1 MSIANILS
9 MAGGLGLFLFGIRT
23 MGDGLENAAGAKLK
37 RMLEVLTGN
46 RFLAVLVG
54 FVVTAII
61 QSSTATTV
69 MVVGFVNAGMMT
81 LAQAVGVIMGANIG
95 TTVTSLLIALNF
107 SSVAAASVLVG
118 VILMLAS
125 KKTLVKNLGS
135 IFTGFGLL
143 FLGIDLMSDSMAPL
157 RESAGFMNFI
167 VAVSDSPL
175 RPLFGIL
182 LGIVMTAVLQS
193 SSASVGVLQT
203 LAMQGLVPL
212 KFSVFVLFGQ
222 NIGTCL
228 TALFS
233 TVGAKKNSKRAAV
246 IHLLFNLLGTGM
258 FILIA
263 LLTPYIEWI
272 EKISSDPM
280 AQIAISHIVFNVVS
294 TIVLFPFAKLL
305 VKLSCLIV
313 PGKDDS
319 ESEMHCRFID
329 DRLLNTPP
337 FAVMQVG
344 KEVARMAKLAR
355 DNFETSAYA
364 LINRSDKDL
373 DKVMEKEEVIN
384 YLNHHI
390 TSYLVKLNA
399 LDITDSDSDYIA
411 RVFHAINDIERVGD
425 HATNLAEAAERN
437 IGDGLT
443 FSDAARD
450 ELNQLC
456 GSVITLLDR
465 SIEAFDRQSLG
476 DGEAKELSDLEE
488 HIDDLTL
495 TCQDAHIFRL
505 NRNECNTEAGMLYL
519 NTITDFE
526 RVGDHAINIA
536 FLARSN
542 NFKNT
547 LAFCRGMMYNIN
559 RTFVRTKIQHSERTE
574 QYGRQTESA

>member
-1 MSIANILS
+1 MSVANILS

-69 MVVGFVNAGMMT
+69 MVVGFVNAGMMS

-125 KKTLVKNLGS
+125 KKTVVKNLGA

-143 FLGIDLMSDSMAPL
+143 FLGIDMMSDSMAPL

-167 VAVSDSPL
+167 VTVSESPL
-175 RPLFGIL
+175 RPLFGII

-246 IHLLFNLLGTGM
+246 IHLLFNLIGTGI

-263 LLTPYIEWI
+263 LLTPYVEWI
-272 EKISSDPM
+272 EKLSPDPM
-280 AQIAISHIVFNVVS
+280 AQIAISHIVFNIVS
-294 TIVLFPFAKLL
+294 TVVMFPFAKVL
-305 VKLSCLIV
+305 VKLSCLLV

-319 ESEMHCRFID
+319 ESESEMHCKFID

-337 FAVMQVG
+337 FAVMQVS

-355 DNFETSAYA
+355 DNFETSAHA

-373 DKVMEKEEVIN
+373 DKVMENEEIIN

-425 HATNLAEAAERN
+425 HAINLAEAAQHN
-437 IGDGLT
+437 IGEGLK
-443 FSDAARD
+443 FSNPARE

-456 GSVITLLDR
+456 GSVVTLLER
-465 SIEAFDRQSLG
+465 SMAAFDNQSLS
-476 DGEAKELSDLEE
+476 DNEAKELSDLEE

-495 TCQDAHIFRL
+495 ECQDSHIFRL
-505 NRNECNTEAGMLYL
+505 NRKECNTEAGMLYL

-536 FLARSN
+536 FLARS
-542 NFKNT
+542 K
-547 LAFCRGMMYNIN
+547 
-559 RTFVRTKIQHSERTE
+559 
-574 QYGRQTESA
+574 

>member
-294 TIVLFPFAKLL
+294 TVVLFPFAKLL

-373 DKVMEKEEVIN
+373 NKVMENEEVIN

-456 GSVITLLDR
+456 GSVINLLDR
-465 SIEAFDRQSLG
+465 SIEAFNNQSLG

-536 FLARSN
+536 FLARS
-542 NFKNT
+542 K
-547 LAFCRGMMYNIN
+547 
-559 RTFVRTKIQHSERTE
+559 
-574 QYGRQTESA
+574 

>member
-1 MSIANILS
+1 MSVANILS

-69 MVVGFVNAGMMT
+69 MVVGFVNAGMMS

-125 KKTLVKNLGS
+125 KKTVVKNLGA

-143 FLGIDLMSDSMAPL
+143 FLGIDMMSDSMAPL

-167 VAVSDSPL
+167 VTVSESPL
-175 RPLFGIL
+175 RPLFGII

-246 IHLLFNLLGTGM
+246 IHLLFNLIGTGI

-263 LLTPYIEWI
+263 LLTPYVEWI
-272 EKISSDPM
+272 EKLSPDPM
-280 AQIAISHIVFNVVS
+280 AQIAISHIVFNIVS
-294 TIVLFPFAKLL
+294 TVVMFPFAKAL
-305 VKLSCLIV
+305 VKLSCLLV

-319 ESEMHCRFID
+319 ESEMHCKFID

-337 FAVMQVG
+337 FAVMQVS

-355 DNFETSAYA
+355 DNFETSAHA

-373 DKVMEKEEVIN
+373 DKVMENEEIIN

-399 LDITDSDSDYIA
+399 LDITDSDSGYIA

-425 HATNLAEAAERN
+425 HAINLAEAAQHN
-437 IGDGLT
+437 IGEGLK
-443 FSDAARD
+443 FSDPARE

-456 GSVITLLDR
+456 GSVVTLLER
-465 SIEAFDRQSLG
+465 SMAAFDNQSLS
-476 DGEAKELSDLEE
+476 DNEAKELSDLEE

-495 TCQDAHIFRL
+495 ECQDSHIFRL
-505 NRNECNTEAGMLYL
+505 NRKECNTEAGMLYL

-536 FLARSN
+536 FLARS
-542 NFKNT
+542 K
-547 LAFCRGMMYNIN
+547 
-559 RTFVRTKIQHSERTE
+559 
-574 QYGRQTESA
+574 

>member
-1 MSIANILS
+1 MSVANILS

-69 MVVGFVNAGMMT
+69 MVVGFVNAGMMS

-107 SSVAAASVLVG
+107 SSVAAAAVLVG

-125 KKTLVKNLGS
+125 KKTVVKNLGA

-143 FLGIDLMSDSMAPL
+143 FLGIDMMSDSMAPL

-167 VAVSDSPL
+167 VTVSESPL
-175 RPLFGIL
+175 RPLFGII

-246 IHLLFNLLGTGM
+246 IHLLFNLIGTGI

-263 LLTPYIEWI
+263 LLAPYVEWI
-272 EKISSDPM
+272 EKLSPDPM
-280 AQIAISHIVFNVVS
+280 AQIAISHIVFNIVS
-294 TIVLFPFAKLL
+294 TVIMFPFAKVL
-305 VKLSCLIV
+305 VKLSCLLV

-319 ESEMHCRFID
+319 ESEMHCKFID

-337 FAVMQVG
+337 FAVMQVS

-355 DNFETSAYA
+355 DNFETSAHA

-373 DKVMEKEEVIN
+373 DKVMENEEIIN

-425 HATNLAEAAERN
+425 HAINLAEAAQHN
-437 IGDGLT
+437 IGEGLK
-443 FSDAARD
+443 FSDPARE
-450 ELNQLC
+450 ELNRLC
-456 GSVITLLDR
+456 GSVVTLLER
-465 SIEAFDRQSLG
+465 SMAAFDNQSLS
-476 DGEAKELSDLEE
+476 DNEAKELSDLEE

-495 TCQDAHIFRL
+495 ECQDSHIFRL
-505 NRNECNTEAGMLYL
+505 NRKECNTEAGMLYL

-536 FLARSN
+536 FLARS
-542 NFKNT
+542 K
-547 LAFCRGMMYNIN
+547 
-559 RTFVRTKIQHSERTE
+559 
-574 QYGRQTESA
+574 

>member
-1 MSIANILS
+1 MSVANILS

-69 MVVGFVNAGMMT
+69 MVVGFVNAGMMS

-107 SSVAAASVLVG
+107 SSVAAAAVLVG

-125 KKTLVKNLGS
+125 KKTVVKNLGA

-143 FLGIDLMSDSMAPL
+143 FLGIDMMSDSMAPL

-167 VAVSDSPL
+167 VTVSESPL
-175 RPLFGIL
+175 RPLFGII

-246 IHLLFNLLGTGM
+246 IHLLFNLIGTGI

-263 LLTPYIEWI
+263 LLTPYVEWI
-272 EKISSDPM
+272 EKLSPDPM
-280 AQIAISHIVFNVVS
+280 AQIAISHIVFNIVS
-294 TIVLFPFAKLL
+294 TVVMFPFAKAL
-305 VKLSCLIV
+305 VKLSCLLV

-319 ESEMHCRFID
+319 ESEMHCKFID

-337 FAVMQVG
+337 FAVMQVS

-355 DNFETSAYA
+355 DNFETSAHA

-373 DKVMEKEEVIN
+373 DKVMENEEIIN

-425 HATNLAEAAERN
+425 HAINLAEAAQHN
-437 IGDGLT
+437 IGEGLK
-443 FSDAARD
+443 FSDPARE

-456 GSVITLLDR
+456 GSVVTLIER
-465 SIEAFDRQSLG
+465 SMAAFDNQSLS
-476 DGEAKELSDLEE
+476 DNEAKELSDLEE

-495 TCQDAHIFRL
+495 ECQDSHIFRL
-505 NRNECNTEAGMLYL
+505 NRKECNTEAGMLYL

-536 FLARSN
+536 FLARS
-542 NFKNT
+542 K
-547 LAFCRGMMYNIN
+547 
-559 RTFVRTKIQHSERTE
+559 
-574 QYGRQTESA
+574 

>member
-1 MSIANILS
+1 MSVANILS

-69 MVVGFVNAGMMT
+69 MVVGFVNAGMMS

-107 SSVAAASVLVG
+107 SSVAAAAVLVG

-125 KKTLVKNLGS
+125 KKTVVKNLGA

-143 FLGIDLMSDSMAPL
+143 FLGIDMMSDSMAPL

-167 VAVSDSPL
+167 VTVSESPL
-175 RPLFGIL
+175 RPLFGII

-246 IHLLFNLLGTGM
+246 IHLLFNLIGTGI

-263 LLTPYIEWI
+263 LLAPYVEWI
-272 EKISSDPM
+272 EKLSPDPM
-280 AQIAISHIVFNVVS
+280 AQIAISHIVFNIVS
-294 TIVLFPFAKLL
+294 TVVMFPFANIL
-305 VKLSCLIV
+305 VKLSCLLV

-319 ESEMHCRFID
+319 ESEMHCKFID

-337 FAVMQVG
+337 FAVMQVS

-355 DNFETSAYA
+355 DNFETSAHA

-373 DKVMEKEEVIN
+373 DKVMENEEIIN

-425 HATNLAEAAERN
+425 HAINLAEAAQHN
-437 IGDGLT
+437 IGEGLK
-443 FSDAARD
+443 FSDPARE

-456 GSVITLLDR
+456 GSVVTLLER
-465 SIEAFDRQSLG
+465 SMAAFDNQSLS
-476 DGEAKELSDLEE
+476 DNEAKELSDLEE

-495 TCQDAHIFRL
+495 ECQDSHIFRL
-505 NRNECNTEAGMLYL
+505 NRKECNTEAGMLYL

-536 FLARSN
+536 FLARS
-542 NFKNT
+542 K
-547 LAFCRGMMYNIN
+547 
-559 RTFVRTKIQHSERTE
+559 
-574 QYGRQTESA
+574 

>member
-1 MSIANILS
+1 MSVANILS

-69 MVVGFVNAGMMT
+69 MVVGFVNAGMMS

-107 SSVAAASVLVG
+107 SSVAAAAVLVG

-125 KKTLVKNLGS
+125 KKTVVKNLGA

-143 FLGIDLMSDSMAPL
+143 FLGIDMMSDSMAPL

-167 VAVSDSPL
+167 VTVSESPL
-175 RPLFGIL
+175 RPLFGII

-246 IHLLFNLLGTGM
+246 IHLLFNLIGTGI

-263 LLTPYIEWI
+263 LLAPYVEWI
-272 EKISSDPM
+272 EKLSPDPM
-280 AQIAISHIVFNVVS
+280 AQIAISHIVFNIVS
-294 TIVLFPFAKLL
+294 TVVMFPFANVL
-305 VKLSCLIV
+305 VKLSCLLV

-319 ESEMHCRFID
+319 ESEMHCKFID

-337 FAVMQVG
+337 FAVMQVS

-355 DNFETSAYA
+355 DNFETSAHA

-373 DKVMEKEEVIN
+373 DKVMENEEIIN

-425 HATNLAEAAERN
+425 HAINLAEAAQHN
-437 IGDGLT
+437 IGEGLK
-443 FSDAARD
+443 FSDPARE
-450 ELNQLC
+450 ELNRLC
-456 GSVITLLDR
+456 GSVVTLLER
-465 SIEAFDRQSLG
+465 SMAAFDNQSLS
-476 DGEAKELSDLEE
+476 DNEAKELSDLEE

-495 TCQDAHIFRL
+495 ECQDSHIFRL
-505 NRNECNTEAGMLYL
+505 NRKECNTEAGMLYL

-536 FLARSN
+536 FLARS
-542 NFKNT
+542 K
-547 LAFCRGMMYNIN
+547 
-559 RTFVRTKIQHSERTE
+559 
-574 QYGRQTESA
+574 

>member
-1 MSIANILS
+1 MSVANILS

-69 MVVGFVNAGMMT
+69 MVVGFVNAGMMS

-107 SSVAAASVLVG
+107 SSVAAASVLAG

-125 KKTLVKNLGS
+125 KKTVVKNLGA

-143 FLGIDLMSDSMAPL
+143 FLGIDMMSDSMAPL

-167 VAVSDSPL
+167 VTVSESPL
-175 RPLFGIL
+175 RPLFGII

-246 IHLLFNLLGTGM
+246 IHLLFNLIGTGI

-263 LLTPYIEWI
+263 LLTPYVEWI
-272 EKISSDPM
+272 EKLSPDPM
-280 AQIAISHIVFNVVS
+280 AQIAISHIVFNIVS
-294 TIVLFPFAKLL
+294 TVIMFPFAKVL
-305 VKLSCLIV
+305 VKLSCLLV

-319 ESEMHCRFID
+319 ESEMHCKFID

-337 FAVMQVG
+337 FAVMQVS

-355 DNFETSAYA
+355 DNFETSAHA

-373 DKVMEKEEVIN
+373 DKVMENEEIIN

-425 HATNLAEAAERN
+425 HAINLAEAAQHN
-437 IGDGLT
+437 IGEGLK
-443 FSDAARD
+443 FSDPARE

-456 GSVITLLDR
+456 GSVVTLLER
-465 SIEAFDRQSLG
+465 SMAAFDNQSLS
-476 DGEAKELSDLEE
+476 DNEAKELSDLEE

-495 TCQDAHIFRL
+495 ECQDSHIFRL
-505 NRNECNTEAGMLYL
+505 NRKECNTEAGMLYL

-536 FLARSN
+536 FLARS
-542 NFKNT
+542 K
-547 LAFCRGMMYNIN
+547 
-559 RTFVRTKIQHSERTE
+559 
-574 QYGRQTESA
+574 

>member
-1 MSIANILS
+1 MSVANILS

-69 MVVGFVNAGMMT
+69 MVVGFVNAGMMS

-125 KKTLVKNLGS
+125 KKTVVKNLGA

-143 FLGIDLMSDSMAPL
+143 FLGIDMMSDSMAPL
-157 RESAGFMNFI
+157 RDSAGFMNFI
-167 VAVSDSPL
+167 VTVSESPL
-175 RPLFGIL
+175 RPLFGII

-203 LAMQGLVPL
+203 LAMQGLVSL

-246 IHLLFNLLGTGM
+246 IHLLFNLIGTGI

-263 LLTPYIEWI
+263 LLTPYVEWI
-272 EKISSDPM
+272 EKLSPDPM
-280 AQIAISHIVFNVVS
+280 AQIAISHIVFNIVS
-294 TIVLFPFAKLL
+294 TVVMFPFAKAL
-305 VKLSCLIV
+305 VKLSCLLV

-319 ESEMHCRFID
+319 ESEMHCKFID

-337 FAVMQVG
+337 FAVMQVS

-355 DNFETSAYA
+355 DNFETSAHA

-373 DKVMEKEEVIN
+373 DKVMENEEIIN

-425 HATNLAEAAERN
+425 HAINLAEAAQHN
-437 IGDGLT
+437 IGEGLK
-443 FSDAARD
+443 FSDPARE

-456 GSVITLLDR
+456 GSVVTLLER
-465 SIEAFDRQSLG
+465 SMAAFDSQSLS
-476 DGEAKELSDLEE
+476 DNEAKELSDLEE

-495 TCQDAHIFRL
+495 ECQDSHIFRL
-505 NRNECNTEAGMLYL
+505 NRKECNTEAGMLYL

-536 FLARSN
+536 FLARS
-542 NFKNT
+542 K
-547 LAFCRGMMYNIN
+547 
-559 RTFVRTKIQHSERTE
+559 
-574 QYGRQTESA
+574 

>member
-1 MSIANILS
+1 MSVANILS

-69 MVVGFVNAGMMT
+69 MVVGFVNAGMMS

-107 SSVAAASVLVG
+107 SSVAAAAVLVG

-125 KKTLVKNLGS
+125 KKTVVKNLGA

-143 FLGIDLMSDSMAPL
+143 FLGIDMMSDSMAPL

-167 VAVSDSPL
+167 VTVSESPL
-175 RPLFGIL
+175 RPLFGII

-246 IHLLFNLLGTGM
+246 IHLLFNLIGTGI

-263 LLTPYIEWI
+263 LLAPYVEWI
-272 EKISSDPM
+272 EKLSPDPM
-280 AQIAISHIVFNVVS
+280 AQIAISHIVFNIVS
-294 TIVLFPFAKLL
+294 TVIMFPFANIL
-305 VKLSCLIV
+305 VKLSCLLV

-319 ESEMHCRFID
+319 ESEMHCKFID

-337 FAVMQVG
+337 FAVMQVS

-355 DNFETSAYA
+355 DNFETSAHA

-373 DKVMEKEEVIN
+373 DKVMENEDVIN

-425 HATNLAEAAERN
+425 HAINLAEAAQHN
-437 IGDGLT
+437 IGEGLK
-443 FSDAARD
+443 FSDPARE

-456 GSVITLLDR
+456 GSVVTLLER
-465 SIEAFDRQSLG
+465 SMAAFDNQSLS
-476 DGEAKELSDLEE
+476 DNEAKELSDLEE

-495 TCQDAHIFRL
+495 ECQDSHIFRL
-505 NRNECNTEAGMLYL
+505 NRKECNTEAGMLYL

-536 FLARSN
+536 FLARS
-542 NFKNT
+542 K
-547 LAFCRGMMYNIN
+547 
-559 RTFVRTKIQHSERTE
+559 
-574 QYGRQTESA
+574 

>member
-1 MSIANILS
+1 MSVANILS

-69 MVVGFVNAGMMT
+69 MVVGFVNAGMMS

-107 SSVAAASVLVG
+107 SSVAAAAVLVG

-125 KKTLVKNLGS
+125 KKTVVKNLGA

-143 FLGIDLMSDSMAPL
+143 FLGIDMMSDSMAPL

-167 VAVSDSPL
+167 VTVSESPL
-175 RPLFGIL
+175 RPLFGII

-246 IHLLFNLLGTGM
+246 IHLLFNLIGTGI

-263 LLTPYIEWI
+263 LLAPYVEWI
-272 EKISSDPM
+272 EKLSPDPM
-280 AQIAISHIVFNVVS
+280 AQIAISHIVFNIVS
-294 TIVLFPFAKLL
+294 TVIMFPFAKVL
-305 VKLSCLIV
+305 VKLSFLLV

-319 ESEMHCRFID
+319 ESEMHCKFID

-337 FAVMQVG
+337 FAVMQVS

-355 DNFETSAYA
+355 ENFETSAHA

-373 DKVMEKEEVIN
+373 DKVMENEEIIN

-425 HATNLAEAAERN
+425 HAINLAEAAQHN
-437 IGDGLT
+437 IGEGLK
-443 FSDAARD
+443 FSDPARE

-456 GSVITLLDR
+456 GSVVTLLER
-465 SIEAFDRQSLG
+465 SMAAFDNQSLS
-476 DGEAKELSDLEE
+476 DNEAKELSDLEE

-495 TCQDAHIFRL
+495 ECQDSHIFRL
-505 NRNECNTEAGMLYL
+505 NRKECNAEAGMLYL

-536 FLARSN
+536 FLARS
-542 NFKNT
+542 K
-547 LAFCRGMMYNIN
+547 
-559 RTFVRTKIQHSERTE
+559 
-574 QYGRQTESA
+574 

>member
-1 MSIANILS
+1 MSVANILS

-69 MVVGFVNAGMMT
+69 MVVGFVNAGMMS

-125 KKTLVKNLGS
+125 KKTVVKNLGA

-143 FLGIDLMSDSMAPL
+143 FLGIDMMSDSMAPL

-167 VAVSDSPL
+167 VTVSESPL
-175 RPLFGIL
+175 RPLFGII

-246 IHLLFNLLGTGM
+246 IHLLFNLIGTGI

-263 LLTPYIEWI
+263 LLTPYVEWI
-272 EKISSDPM
+272 EKLSPDPM
-280 AQIAISHIVFNVVS
+280 AQIAISHIVFNIVS
-294 TIVLFPFAKLL
+294 TVVMFPFAKAL
-305 VKLSCLIV
+305 VKLSCLLV

-319 ESEMHCRFID
+319 ESEMHCKFID

-337 FAVMQVG
+337 FAVMQVS

-355 DNFETSAYA
+355 DNFETSAHA

-373 DKVMEKEEVIN
+373 DKVMENEEIIN

-425 HATNLAEAAERN
+425 HAINLAEAAQHN
-437 IGDGLT
+437 IGEGLK
-443 FSDAARD
+443 FSDPARE

-456 GSVITLLDR
+456 GSVVTLLER
-465 SIEAFDRQSLG
+465 SMAAFDNQSLS
-476 DGEAKELSDLEE
+476 DDEAKELSDLEE

-495 TCQDAHIFRL
+495 ECQDSHIFRL
-505 NRNECNTEAGMLYL
+505 NRKECNTEAGMLYL

-536 FLARSN
+536 FLAR
-542 NFKNT
+542 
-547 LAFCRGMMYNIN
+547 
-559 RTFVRTKIQHSERTE
+559 TK
-574 QYGRQTESA
+574 

>member
-1 MSIANILS
+1 MSVANILS

-69 MVVGFVNAGMMT
+69 MVVGFVNAGMMS

-125 KKTLVKNLGS
+125 KKTVVKTLGA

-143 FLGIDLMSDSMAPL
+143 FLGIDMMSDSMAPL

-167 VAVSDSPL
+167 VTVSESPL
-175 RPLFGIL
+175 RPLFGII

-246 IHLLFNLLGTGM
+246 IHLLFNLIGTGI

-263 LLTPYIEWI
+263 LLTPYVEWI
-272 EKISSDPM
+272 EKLSPDPM
-280 AQIAISHIVFNVVS
+280 AQIAISHIVFNIVS
-294 TIVLFPFAKLL
+294 TVVMFPFAKAL
-305 VKLSCLIV
+305 VKLSCLLV

-319 ESEMHCRFID
+319 ESEMHCKFID

-337 FAVMQVG
+337 FAVMQVS

-355 DNFETSAYA
+355 DNFETSAHA

-373 DKVMEKEEVIN
+373 DKVMENEEIIN

-425 HATNLAEAAERN
+425 HAINLAEAAQHN
-437 IGDGLT
+437 IGEGLK
-443 FSDAARD
+443 FSDSARE

-456 GSVITLLDR
+456 GSVVTLLER
-465 SIEAFDRQSLG
+465 SMAAFDNQSLS
-476 DGEAKELSDLEE
+476 DNEAKELSDLEE

-495 TCQDAHIFRL
+495 ECQDSHIFRL
-505 NRNECNTEAGMLYL
+505 NRKECNTEAGMLYL

-536 FLARSN
+536 FLARS
-542 NFKNT
+542 K
-547 LAFCRGMMYNIN
+547 
-559 RTFVRTKIQHSERTE
+559 
-574 QYGRQTESA
+574 

>member
-1 MSIANILS
+1 MSVANILS

-69 MVVGFVNAGMMT
+69 MVVGFVNAGMMS

-107 SSVAAASVLVG
+107 SSVAAAAVLVG

-125 KKTLVKNLGS
+125 KKTVVKNLGA

-143 FLGIDLMSDSMAPL
+143 FLGIDMMSDSMAPL

-167 VAVSDSPL
+167 VTVSESPL
-175 RPLFGIL
+175 RPLFGII

-246 IHLLFNLLGTGM
+246 IHLLFNLIGTGI

-263 LLTPYIEWI
+263 LLAPYVEWI
-272 EKISSDPM
+272 EKLSPDPM
-280 AQIAISHIVFNVVS
+280 AQIAISHIVFNIVS
-294 TIVLFPFAKLL
+294 TVVMFPFANVL
-305 VKLSCLIV
+305 VKLSCLLV

-319 ESEMHCRFID
+319 ESEMHCKFID

-337 FAVMQVG
+337 FAVMQVS

-355 DNFETSAYA
+355 DNFETSAHA
-364 LINRSDKDL
+364 LINRSNKDL
-373 DKVMEKEEVIN
+373 DKVMENEEIIN

-425 HATNLAEAAERN
+425 HAINLAEAAQHN
-437 IGDGLT
+437 IGEGLK
-443 FSDAARD
+443 FSDPARE

-456 GSVITLLDR
+456 GSVVTLLER
-465 SIEAFDRQSLG
+465 SMAAFDNQSLS
-476 DGEAKELSDLEE
+476 DNEAKELSDLEE

-495 TCQDAHIFRL
+495 ECQDSHIFRL
-505 NRNECNTEAGMLYL
+505 NRKECNTEAGMLYL

-536 FLARSN
+536 FLARS
-542 NFKNT
+542 K
-547 LAFCRGMMYNIN
+547 
-559 RTFVRTKIQHSERTE
+559 
-574 QYGRQTESA
+574 

>member
-1 MSIANILS
+1 MSVANILS

-69 MVVGFVNAGMMT
+69 MVVGFVNAGMMS
-81 LAQAVGVIMGANIG
+81 LAQAVGIIMGANIG

-125 KKTLVKNLGS
+125 KKTVVKNLGA

-143 FLGIDLMSDSMAPL
+143 FLGIDMMSDSMAPL

-167 VAVSDSPL
+167 VTVSESPL
-175 RPLFGIL
+175 RPLFGII

-246 IHLLFNLLGTGM
+246 IHLLFNLIGTGI

-263 LLTPYIEWI
+263 LLTPYVEWI
-272 EKISSDPM
+272 EKLSPDPM
-280 AQIAISHIVFNVVS
+280 AQVAISHIVFNIVS
-294 TIVLFPFAKLL
+294 TVIMFPFAKVL
-305 VKLSCLIV
+305 VKLSCLLV

-319 ESEMHCRFID
+319 ESEMHCKFID

-337 FAVMQVG
+337 FAVMQVS

-355 DNFETSAYA
+355 DNFETSAHA

-373 DKVMEKEEVIN
+373 DKVMENEEVIN

-425 HATNLAEAAERN
+425 HAINLAEAAQHN
-437 IGDGLT
+437 IGDGLK
-443 FSDAARD
+443 FSDPARE

-456 GSVITLLDR
+456 GSVVTLLER
-465 SIEAFDRQSLG
+465 SMAAFDNQSLS
-476 DGEAKELSDLEE
+476 DDEAKELSDLEE

-495 TCQDAHIFRL
+495 ECQDSHIFRL
-505 NRNECNTEAGMLYL
+505 NRKECNTEAGMLYL

-536 FLARSN
+536 FLARS
-542 NFKNT
+542 K
-547 LAFCRGMMYNIN
+547 
-559 RTFVRTKIQHSERTE
+559 
-574 QYGRQTESA
+574 

>member
-1 MSIANILS
+1 MSVANILS

-69 MVVGFVNAGMMT
+69 MVVGFVNAGMMS

-125 KKTLVKNLGS
+125 KKTVVKNLGA

-143 FLGIDLMSDSMAPL
+143 FLGIDMMSDSMAPL
-157 RESAGFMNFI
+157 RDSAGFMNFI
-167 VAVSDSPL
+167 VTVSESPL
-175 RPLFGIL
+175 RPLFGII

-246 IHLLFNLLGTGM
+246 IHLLFNLIGTGI

-263 LLTPYIEWI
+263 LLTPYVEWI
-272 EKISSDPM
+272 EKLSPDPM
-280 AQIAISHIVFNVVS
+280 AQIAISHIVFNIVS
-294 TIVLFPFAKLL
+294 TVVMFPFAKAL
-305 VKLSCLIV
+305 VKLSCLLV

-319 ESEMHCRFID
+319 ESEMHCKFID

-337 FAVMQVG
+337 FAVMQVS

-355 DNFETSAYA
+355 DNFETSAHA

-373 DKVMEKEEVIN
+373 DKVMENEEIIN

-425 HATNLAEAAERN
+425 HAINLAEAAQHN
-437 IGDGLT
+437 IGEGLK
-443 FSDAARD
+443 FSDPARE

-456 GSVITLLDR
+456 DSVVTLLER
-465 SIEAFDRQSLG
+465 SMAAFDNQSLS
-476 DGEAKELSDLEE
+476 DDEAKELSDLEE

-495 TCQDAHIFRL
+495 ECQDSHIFRL
-505 NRNECNTEAGMLYL
+505 NRKECNTEAGMLYL

-536 FLARSN
+536 FLARS
-542 NFKNT
+542 K
-547 LAFCRGMMYNIN
+547 
-559 RTFVRTKIQHSERTE
+559 
-574 QYGRQTESA
+574 

>member
-1 MSIANILS
+1 MSVANILS

-69 MVVGFVNAGMMT
+69 MVVGFVNAGMMS

-107 SSVAAASVLVG
+107 SSVAAAAVLVG

-125 KKTLVKNLGS
+125 KKTVVKNLGA

-143 FLGIDLMSDSMAPL
+143 FLGIDMMSDSMAPL
-157 RESAGFMNFI
+157 RDSAGFMNFI
-167 VAVSDSPL
+167 VTVSESPL
-175 RPLFGIL
+175 RPLFGII

-246 IHLLFNLLGTGM
+246 IHLLFNLIGTGI

-263 LLTPYIEWI
+263 LLTPYVEWI
-272 EKISSDPM
+272 EKLSPDPM
-280 AQIAISHIVFNVVS
+280 AQIAISHIVFNIVS
-294 TIVLFPFAKLL
+294 TVIMFPFAKVL
-305 VKLSCLIV
+305 VKLSCLLV

-319 ESEMHCRFID
+319 ESEMHCKFID

-337 FAVMQVG
+337 FAVMQVS

-355 DNFETSAYA
+355 DNFETSAHA

-373 DKVMEKEEVIN
+373 DKVMENEEIIN

-425 HATNLAEAAERN
+425 HAINLAEAAQHN
-437 IGDGLT
+437 IGEGLK
-443 FSDAARD
+443 FSDPARE

-456 GSVITLLDR
+456 GSVVTLLER
-465 SIEAFDRQSLG
+465 SMAAFDNQSLS
-476 DGEAKELSDLEE
+476 DNEAKELSDLEE

-495 TCQDAHIFRL
+495 ECQDSHIFRL
-505 NRNECNTEAGMLYL
+505 NRKECNTEAGMLYL

-536 FLARSN
+536 FLARS
-542 NFKNT
+542 K
-547 LAFCRGMMYNIN
+547 
-559 RTFVRTKIQHSERTE
+559 
-574 QYGRQTESA
+574 

>member
-1 MSIANILS
+1 MSVANILS

-69 MVVGFVNAGMMT
+69 MVVGFVNAGMMS

-107 SSVAAASVLVG
+107 SSVAAAAVLVG

-125 KKTLVKNLGS
+125 KKTVVKNLGA

-143 FLGIDLMSDSMAPL
+143 FLGIDMMSDSMAPL

-167 VAVSDSPL
+167 VTVSESPL
-175 RPLFGIL
+175 RPLFGII

-246 IHLLFNLLGTGM
+246 IHLLFNLIGTGI

-263 LLTPYIEWI
+263 LLTPYVEWI
-272 EKISSDPM
+272 EKLSPDPM
-280 AQIAISHIVFNVVS
+280 AQIAISHIVFNIVS
-294 TIVLFPFAKLL
+294 TVIMFPFANVL
-305 VKLSCLIV
+305 VKLSCLLV

-319 ESEMHCRFID
+319 ESEMHCKFID

-337 FAVMQVG
+337 FAVMQVS

-355 DNFETSAYA
+355 DNFETSAHA

-373 DKVMEKEEVIN
+373 DKVMENEEIIN

-425 HATNLAEAAERN
+425 HAINLAEAAQHN
-437 IGDGLT
+437 IGEGLK
-443 FSDAARD
+443 FSDPARE

-456 GSVITLLDR
+456 GSVVTLLER
-465 SIEAFDRQSLG
+465 SMAAFDNQSLS
-476 DGEAKELSDLEE
+476 DNEAKELSDLEE

-495 TCQDAHIFRL
+495 ECQDSHIFRL
-505 NRNECNTEAGMLYL
+505 NRKECNTEAGMLYL
-519 NTITDFE
+519 NTITDLE

-536 FLARSN
+536 FLARS
-542 NFKNT
+542 K
-547 LAFCRGMMYNIN
+547 
-559 RTFVRTKIQHSERTE
+559 
-574 QYGRQTESA
+574 

>member
-1 MSIANILS
+1 MSVANILS

-69 MVVGFVNAGMMT
+69 MVVGFVNAGMMS

-125 KKTLVKNLGS
+125 KKTVVKNLGA

-143 FLGIDLMSDSMAPL
+143 FLGIDMMSDSMAPP

-167 VAVSDSPL
+167 VTVSESPL
-175 RPLFGIL
+175 RPLFGII

-246 IHLLFNLLGTGM
+246 IHLLFNLIGTGI

-263 LLTPYIEWI
+263 LLTPYVEWI
-272 EKISSDPM
+272 EKLSPDPM
-280 AQIAISHIVFNVVS
+280 AQIAISHIVFNIVS
-294 TIVLFPFAKLL
+294 TVVMFPFAKAL
-305 VKLSCLIV
+305 VKLSCLLV

-319 ESEMHCRFID
+319 ESEMHCKFID

-337 FAVMQVG
+337 FAVMQVS

-355 DNFETSAYA
+355 DNFETSAHA

-373 DKVMEKEEVIN
+373 DKVMENEEIIN

-425 HATNLAEAAERN
+425 HAINLAEAAQHN
-437 IGDGLT
+437 IGEGLK
-443 FSDAARD
+443 FSDSARE

-456 GSVITLLDR
+456 GSVVTLLER
-465 SIEAFDRQSLG
+465 SMAAFDNQSLS
-476 DGEAKELSDLEE
+476 DNEAKELSDLEE

-495 TCQDAHIFRL
+495 ECQDSHIFRL
-505 NRNECNTEAGMLYL
+505 NRKECNTEAGMLYL

-536 FLARSN
+536 FLARS
-542 NFKNT
+542 K
-547 LAFCRGMMYNIN
+547 
-559 RTFVRTKIQHSERTE
+559 
-574 QYGRQTESA
+574 

>member
-1 MSIANILS
+1 MSVANILS

-69 MVVGFVNAGMMT
+69 MVVGFVNAGMMS

-107 SSVAAASVLVG
+107 SSVAAAAVLVG

-125 KKTLVKNLGS
+125 KKTVVKNLGA

-143 FLGIDLMSDSMAPL
+143 FLGIDMMSDSMAPL
-157 RESAGFMNFI
+157 RDSAGFMNFI
-167 VAVSDSPL
+167 VTVSESPL
-175 RPLFGIL
+175 RPLFGII

-246 IHLLFNLLGTGM
+246 IHLLFNLIGTGI
-258 FILIA
+258 FILVA
-263 LLTPYIEWI
+263 LLTPYVEWI
-272 EKISSDPM
+272 EKLSPDPM
-280 AQIAISHIVFNVVS
+280 AQIAISHIVFNIVS
-294 TIVLFPFAKLL
+294 TVVMFPFAKVL
-305 VKLSCLIV
+305 VKLSCLLV

-319 ESEMHCRFID
+319 ESEMHCKFID

-337 FAVMQVG
+337 FAVMQVS

-355 DNFETSAYA
+355 DNFETSAHA

-373 DKVMEKEEVIN
+373 DKVMENEEIIN

-425 HATNLAEAAERN
+425 HAINLAEAAQHN
-437 IGDGLT
+437 IGEGLK
-443 FSDAARD
+443 FSDPARE

-456 GSVITLLDR
+456 GSVVTLLER
-465 SIEAFDRQSLG
+465 SMAAFDNQSLS
-476 DGEAKELSDLEE
+476 DDEAKELSDLEE

-495 TCQDAHIFRL
+495 ECQDSHIFRL
-505 NRNECNTEAGMLYL
+505 NRKECNTEAGMLYL

-536 FLARSN
+536 FLARS
-542 NFKNT
+542 K
-547 LAFCRGMMYNIN
+547 
-559 RTFVRTKIQHSERTE
+559 
-574 QYGRQTESA
+574 

>member
-1 MSIANILS
+1 MSVANILS

-69 MVVGFVNAGMMT
+69 MVVGFVNAGMMS

-107 SSVAAASVLVG
+107 SSVAAAAVLVG

-125 KKTLVKNLGS
+125 KKTVVKNLGA

-143 FLGIDLMSDSMAPL
+143 FLGIDMMSDSMAPL

-167 VAVSDSPL
+167 VTVSESPL
-175 RPLFGIL
+175 RPLFGII

-246 IHLLFNLLGTGM
+246 IHLLFNLIGTGI

-263 LLTPYIEWI
+263 LLAPYVEWI
-272 EKISSDPM
+272 EKLSPDPM
-280 AQIAISHIVFNVVS
+280 AQIAISHIVFNIVS
-294 TIVLFPFAKLL
+294 TVVMFPFAKVL
-305 VKLSCLIV
+305 VKLSFLLV

-319 ESEMHCRFID
+319 ESEMHCKFID

-337 FAVMQVG
+337 FAVMQVS

-355 DNFETSAYA
+355 DNFETSAHA

-373 DKVMEKEEVIN
+373 DKVMENEDVIN

-425 HATNLAEAAERN
+425 HAINLAEAAQHN
-437 IGDGLT
+437 IGEGLK
-443 FSDAARD
+443 FSDPARE

-456 GSVITLLDR
+456 GSVVTLLER
-465 SIEAFDRQSLG
+465 SMAAFDNQSLS
-476 DGEAKELSDLEE
+476 DNEAKELSALEE

-495 TCQDAHIFRL
+495 ECQDSHIFRL
-505 NRNECNTEAGMLYL
+505 NRKECNTEAGMLYL

-536 FLARSN
+536 FLARS
-542 NFKNT
+542 K
-547 LAFCRGMMYNIN
+547 
-559 RTFVRTKIQHSERTE
+559 
-574 QYGRQTESA
+574 

>member
-1 MSIANILS
+1 MSVANILS

-69 MVVGFVNAGMMT
+69 MVVGFVNAGMMS

-107 SSVAAASVLVG
+107 SSVAAAAVLVG
-118 VILMLAS
+118 VMLMLAS
-125 KKTLVKNLGS
+125 KKTVVKNLGA

-143 FLGIDLMSDSMAPL
+143 FLGIDMMSDSMAPL

-167 VAVSDSPL
+167 VTVSESPL
-175 RPLFGIL
+175 RPLFGII

-246 IHLLFNLLGTGM
+246 IHLLFNVIGTGI

-263 LLTPYIEWI
+263 LLTPYVEWI
-272 EKISSDPM
+272 EKLSPDPM
-280 AQIAISHIVFNVVS
+280 AQIAISHIVFNIVS
-294 TIVLFPFAKLL
+294 TVIMFPFAKVL
-305 VKLSCLIV
+305 VKLSCLLV

-319 ESEMHCRFID
+319 ESEMHCKFID

-337 FAVMQVG
+337 FAVMQVS

-355 DNFETSAYA
+355 DNFETSAHA

-373 DKVMEKEEVIN
+373 DKVMENEEVIN

-425 HATNLAEAAERN
+425 HAINLAEAAQHN
-437 IGDGLT
+437 IGDGLK
-443 FSDAARD
+443 FSDPARE

-456 GSVITLLDR
+456 GSVVTLLER
-465 SIEAFDRQSLG
+465 SMAAFDNQSLS
-476 DGEAKELSDLEE
+476 DDEAKELSDLEE

-495 TCQDAHIFRL
+495 ECQDSHIFRL
-505 NRNECNTEAGMLYL
+505 NRKECNTEAGMLYL

-536 FLARSN
+536 FLARS
-542 NFKNT
+542 K
-547 LAFCRGMMYNIN
+547 
-559 RTFVRTKIQHSERTE
+559 
-574 QYGRQTESA
+574 

>member
-1 MSIANILS
+1 MSVANILS

-69 MVVGFVNAGMMT
+69 MVVGFVNAGMMS

-107 SSVAAASVLVG
+107 SSVAAAAVLVG

-125 KKTLVKNLGS
+125 KKTVVKNLGA

-143 FLGIDLMSDSMAPL
+143 FLGIDMMSDSMAPL

-167 VAVSDSPL
+167 VTVSESPL
-175 RPLFGIL
+175 RPLFGII

-246 IHLLFNLLGTGM
+246 IHLLFNLIGTGI

-263 LLTPYIEWI
+263 LLAPYVEWI
-272 EKISSDPM
+272 EKLSPDPM
-280 AQIAISHIVFNVVS
+280 AQIAISHIVFNIVS
-294 TIVLFPFAKLL
+294 TVVMFPFAKVL
-305 VKLSCLIV
+305 VKLSCLLV

-319 ESEMHCRFID
+319 ESEMHCKFID

-355 DNFETSAYA
+355 DNFETSAHA

-373 DKVMEKEEVIN
+373 DKVMENEDVIN

-425 HATNLAEAAERN
+425 HAINLAEAAQHN
-437 IGDGLT
+437 IGEGLK
-443 FSDAARD
+443 FSDPARE

-456 GSVITLLDR
+456 GSVVTLLER
-465 SIEAFDRQSLG
+465 SMAAFDNQSLS
-476 DGEAKELSDLEE
+476 DNEAKELSDLEE

-495 TCQDAHIFRL
+495 ECQDSHIFRL
-505 NRNECNTEAGMLYL
+505 NRKECNTEAGMLYL

-536 FLARSN
+536 FLARS
-542 NFKNT
+542 K
-547 LAFCRGMMYNIN
+547 
-559 RTFVRTKIQHSERTE
+559 
-574 QYGRQTESA
+574 

>member
-1 MSIANILS
+1 MNVANILS

-69 MVVGFVNAGMMT
+69 MVVGFVNAGMMS

-107 SSVAAASVLVG
+107 SSVAAAAVLVG

-125 KKTLVKNLGS
+125 KKTVIKNLGA

-143 FLGIDLMSDSMAPL
+143 FLGIDMMSDSMAPL

-167 VAVSDSPL
+167 VTVSESPL
-175 RPLFGIL
+175 RPLFGII

-246 IHLLFNLLGTGM
+246 IHLLFNLIGTGI

-263 LLTPYIEWI
+263 LLTPYVEWI
-272 EKISSDPM
+272 EKLSPDPM
-280 AQIAISHIVFNVVS
+280 AQIAISHIVFNIVS
-294 TIVLFPFAKLL
+294 TVVMFPFAKAL
-305 VKLSCLIV
+305 VKLSCLLV

-319 ESEMHCRFID
+319 ESEMHCKFID

-337 FAVMQVG
+337 FAVMQVS

-355 DNFETSAYA
+355 DNFETSAHA

-373 DKVMEKEEVIN
+373 DKVMENEEIIN

-425 HATNLAEAAERN
+425 HAINLAEAAQHN
-437 IGDGLT
+437 IGEGLK
-443 FSDAARD
+443 FSDPARE

-456 GSVITLLDR
+456 GSVVTLLER
-465 SIEAFDRQSLG
+465 SMAAFDNQSLS
-476 DGEAKELSDLEE
+476 DNEAKELSDLEE

-495 TCQDAHIFRL
+495 ECQDSHIFRL
-505 NRNECNTEAGMLYL
+505 NRKECNTEAGMLYL

-536 FLARSN
+536 FLARS
-542 NFKNT
+542 K
-547 LAFCRGMMYNIN
+547 
-559 RTFVRTKIQHSERTE
+559 
-574 QYGRQTESA
+574 

>member
-1 MSIANILS
+1 MSVANILS

-69 MVVGFVNAGMMT
+69 MVVGFVNAGMMS

-107 SSVAAASVLVG
+107 SSVAAAAVLVG

-125 KKTLVKNLGS
+125 KKTVVKNLGA

-143 FLGIDLMSDSMAPL
+143 FLGIDMMSDSMAPL

-167 VAVSDSPL
+167 VTVSESPL
-175 RPLFGIL
+175 RPLFGII

-246 IHLLFNLLGTGM
+246 IHLLFNLIGTGI

-263 LLTPYIEWI
+263 LLAPYVEWI
-272 EKISSDPM
+272 EKLSPDPM
-280 AQIAISHIVFNVVS
+280 AQIAISHIVFNIVS
-294 TIVLFPFAKLL
+294 TVIMFPFANIL
-305 VKLSCLIV
+305 VKLSCLLV

-319 ESEMHCRFID
+319 ESEMHCKFID

-337 FAVMQVG
+337 FAVMQVS

-355 DNFETSAYA
+355 DNFETSAHA

-373 DKVMEKEEVIN
+373 DKVMENEEIIN

-425 HATNLAEAAERN
+425 HAINLAEAAQHN
-437 IGDGLT
+437 IGEGLK
-443 FSDAARD
+443 FSDPARE

-456 GSVITLLDR
+456 GSVVTLLER
-465 SIEAFDRQSLG
+465 SMAAFDNQSLS
-476 DGEAKELSDLEE
+476 DDEAKELSDLEE

-495 TCQDAHIFRL
+495 ECQDSHIFRL
-505 NRNECNTEAGMLYL
+505 NRKECNTEAGMLYL

-536 FLARSN
+536 FLARS
-542 NFKNT
+542 K
-547 LAFCRGMMYNIN
+547 
-559 RTFVRTKIQHSERTE
+559 
-574 QYGRQTESA
+574 

>member
-81 LAQAVGVIMGANIG
+81 LTQAVGVIMGANIG

-294 TIVLFPFAKLL
+294 TVVLFPFAKLL

-536 FLARSN
+536 FLARS
-542 NFKNT
+542 K
-547 LAFCRGMMYNIN
+547 
-559 RTFVRTKIQHSERTE
+559 
-574 QYGRQTESA
+574 

>member
-1 MSIANILS
+1 MSVANILS

-69 MVVGFVNAGMMT
+69 MVVGFVNAGMMS

-107 SSVAAASVLVG
+107 SSVAAAAVLVG

-125 KKTLVKNLGS
+125 KKTVVKNLGA

-143 FLGIDLMSDSMAPL
+143 FLGIDMMSDSMAPL
-157 RESAGFMNFI
+157 RDSAGFMNFI
-167 VAVSDSPL
+167 VTVSESPL
-175 RPLFGIL
+175 RPLFGII

-246 IHLLFNLLGTGM
+246 IHLLFNVIGTGI

-263 LLTPYIEWI
+263 LLTPYVEWI
-272 EKISSDPM
+272 EKLSPDPM
-280 AQIAISHIVFNVVS
+280 AQIAISHIVFNIVS
-294 TIVLFPFAKLL
+294 TVVMFPFAKVL
-305 VKLSCLIV
+305 VKLSCLLV

-319 ESEMHCRFID
+319 ESEMHCKFID

-337 FAVMQVG
+337 FAVMQVS

-355 DNFETSAYA
+355 DNFETSAHA

-373 DKVMEKEEVIN
+373 DKVMENEEIIN

-425 HATNLAEAAERN
+425 HAINLAEAAQHN
-437 IGDGLT
+437 IGEGLK
-443 FSDAARD
+443 FSGPARE

-456 GSVITLLDR
+456 GSVVTLLER
-465 SIEAFDRQSLG
+465 SMAAFDNQSLS
-476 DGEAKELSDLEE
+476 DNEAKELSDLEE

-495 TCQDAHIFRL
+495 ECQDSHIFRL
-505 NRNECNTEAGMLYL
+505 NRKECNTEAGMLYL

-536 FLARSN
+536 FLARS
-542 NFKNT
+542 K
-547 LAFCRGMMYNIN
+547 
-559 RTFVRTKIQHSERTE
+559 
-574 QYGRQTESA
+574 

>member
-1 MSIANILS
+1 MSVANILS

-69 MVVGFVNAGMMT
+69 MVVGFVNAGMMS

-125 KKTLVKNLGS
+125 KKTVVKNLGA

-143 FLGIDLMSDSMAPL
+143 FLGIDMMSDSMAPL
-157 RESAGFMNFI
+157 RDSAGFMNFI
-167 VAVSDSPL
+167 VTVSESPL
-175 RPLFGIL
+175 RPLFGII

-246 IHLLFNLLGTGM
+246 IHLLFNLIGTGI

-263 LLTPYIEWI
+263 LLTPYVEWI
-272 EKISSDPM
+272 EKLSPDPM
-280 AQIAISHIVFNVVS
+280 AQIAISHIVFNIVS
-294 TIVLFPFAKLL
+294 TVVMFPFAKVL
-305 VKLSCLIV
+305 VKLSCLLV

-319 ESEMHCRFID
+319 ESEMHCKFID

-337 FAVMQVG
+337 FAVMQVS

-355 DNFETSAYA
+355 DNFETSAHA

-373 DKVMEKEEVIN
+373 DKVMGNEEIIN

-425 HATNLAEAAERN
+425 HAINLAEAAQHN
-437 IGDGLT
+437 IGEGLK
-443 FSDAARD
+443 FSDPAR
-450 ELNQLC
+450 EEFNQLC
-456 GSVITLLDR
+456 GSVVTLLER
-465 SIEAFDRQSLG
+465 SMAAFDNQSLS
-476 DGEAKELSDLEE
+476 DNEAKELSDLEE

-495 TCQDAHIFRL
+495 ECQDSHIFRL
-505 NRNECNTEAGMLYL
+505 NRKECNTEAGMLYL

-536 FLARSN
+536 FLARS
-542 NFKNT
+542 K
-547 LAFCRGMMYNIN
+547 
-559 RTFVRTKIQHSERTE
+559 
-574 QYGRQTESA
+574 

>member
-1 MSIANILS
+1 MSVANILS

-69 MVVGFVNAGMMT
+69 MVVGFVNAGMMS

-107 SSVAAASVLVG
+107 SSVAAAAVLVG

-125 KKTLVKNLGS
+125 KKTVVKNLGA

-143 FLGIDLMSDSMAPL
+143 FLGIDMMSDSMAPL

-167 VAVSDSPL
+167 VTVSESPL
-175 RPLFGIL
+175 RPLFGII

-246 IHLLFNLLGTGM
+246 IHLLFNLIGTGI

-263 LLTPYIEWI
+263 LLAPYVEWI
-272 EKISSDPM
+272 EKLSPDPM
-280 AQIAISHIVFNVVS
+280 AQIAISHIVFNIVS
-294 TIVLFPFAKLL
+294 TVIMFPFAKVL
-305 VKLSCLIV
+305 VKLSCLLV

-319 ESEMHCRFID
+319 ESEMHCKFID

-337 FAVMQVG
+337 FAVMQVS

-355 DNFETSAYA
+355 DNFETSAHA

-373 DKVMEKEEVIN
+373 DKVMENEEIIN

-425 HATNLAEAAERN
+425 HAINLAEAAQHN
-437 IGDGLT
+437 IGEGLK
-443 FSDAARD
+443 FSDPARE

-456 GSVITLLDR
+456 GSVVTLLER
-465 SIEAFDRQSLG
+465 SMAAFDNQSLS
-476 DGEAKELSDLEE
+476 DNEAKELSDLEE

-495 TCQDAHIFRL
+495 ECQDSHIFRL
-505 NRNECNTEAGMLYL
+505 NRKECSTEAGMLYL

-536 FLARSN
+536 FLARS
-542 NFKNT
+542 K
-547 LAFCRGMMYNIN
+547 
-559 RTFVRTKIQHSERTE
+559 
-574 QYGRQTESA
+574 

>member
-1 MSIANILS
+1 MSVANILS

-69 MVVGFVNAGMMT
+69 MVVGFVNAGMMS

-107 SSVAAASVLVG
+107 SSVAAAAALVG

-125 KKTLVKNLGS
+125 KKTVVKNLGA

-143 FLGIDLMSDSMAPL
+143 FLGIDMMSDSMAPL

-167 VAVSDSPL
+167 VTVSESPL
-175 RPLFGIL
+175 RPLFGII

-246 IHLLFNLLGTGM
+246 IHLLFNLIGTGI

-272 EKISSDPM
+272 EKLSPDPM
-280 AQIAISHIVFNVVS
+280 AQIAISHIVFNIVS
-294 TIVLFPFAKLL
+294 TVIMFPFAKAL
-305 VKLSCLIV
+305 VKLSCLLV

-319 ESEMHCRFID
+319 ESEMHCKFID

-337 FAVMQVG
+337 FAVMQVS

-355 DNFETSAYA
+355 DNFETSAHA

-373 DKVMEKEEVIN
+373 DKVMENEEIIN

-425 HATNLAEAAERN
+425 HAINLAEAAQHN
-437 IGDGLT
+437 IGEGLK
-443 FSDAARD
+443 FSDPARE

-456 GSVITLLDR
+456 GSVVTLLER
-465 SIEAFDRQSLG
+465 SMAAFDNQSLS
-476 DGEAKELSDLEE
+476 DNEAKELSDLEE

-495 TCQDAHIFRL
+495 ECQDSHIFRL
-505 NRNECNTEAGMLYL
+505 NRKECNTEAGMLYL

-536 FLARSN
+536 FLARS
-542 NFKNT
+542 K
-547 LAFCRGMMYNIN
+547 
-559 RTFVRTKIQHSERTE
+559 
-574 QYGRQTESA
+574 

>member
-1 MSIANILS
+1 MSVANILS

-69 MVVGFVNAGMMT
+69 MVVGFVNAGMMS

-107 SSVAAASVLVG
+107 SSVAAAAVLVG

-125 KKTLVKNLGS
+125 KKTVVKNLGA

-143 FLGIDLMSDSMAPL
+143 FLGIDMMSDSMAPL

-167 VAVSDSPL
+167 VTVSESPL
-175 RPLFGIL
+175 RPLFGII

-246 IHLLFNLLGTGM
+246 IHLLFNLIGTGI

-263 LLTPYIEWI
+263 LLTPYVEWI
-272 EKISSDPM
+272 EKLSPDPM
-280 AQIAISHIVFNVVS
+280 AQIAISHIVFNIVS
-294 TIVLFPFAKLL
+294 TVVMFPFAKAL
-305 VKLSCLIV
+305 VKLSCLLV

-319 ESEMHCRFID
+319 ESEMHCKFID

-337 FAVMQVG
+337 FAVMQVS

-355 DNFETSAYA
+355 DNFETSARA
-364 LINRSDKDL
+364 LINRSNKDL
-373 DKVMEKEEVIN
+373 DKVMENEEIIN

-425 HATNLAEAAERN
+425 HAINLAEAAQHN
-437 IGDGLT
+437 IGEGLK
-443 FSDAARD
+443 FSDPARE

-456 GSVITLLDR
+456 GSVVTLLER
-465 SIEAFDRQSLG
+465 SMAAFDNQSLS
-476 DGEAKELSDLEE
+476 DNEAKELSDLEE

-495 TCQDAHIFRL
+495 ECQDSHIFRL
-505 NRNECNTEAGMLYL
+505 NRKECNTEAGMLYL

-536 FLARSN
+536 FLARS
-542 NFKNT
+542 K
-547 LAFCRGMMYNIN
+547 
-559 RTFVRTKIQHSERTE
+559 
-574 QYGRQTESA
+574 

>member
-1 MSIANILS
+1 MSVANILS

-69 MVVGFVNAGMMT
+69 MVVGFVNAGMMS

-125 KKTLVKNLGS
+125 KKTVVKNLGA

-143 FLGIDLMSDSMAPL
+143 FLGIDMMSDSMAPL
-157 RESAGFMNFI
+157 RDSAGFMNFI
-167 VAVSDSPL
+167 VTVSESPL
-175 RPLFGIL
+175 RPLFGII

-246 IHLLFNLLGTGM
+246 IHLLFNLIGTGI

-263 LLTPYIEWI
+263 LLTPYVEWI
-272 EKISSDPM
+272 EKLSPDPM
-280 AQIAISHIVFNVVS
+280 AQIAISHIVFNIVS
-294 TIVLFPFAKLL
+294 TVVMFPFAKVL
-305 VKLSCLIV
+305 VKLSCLLV

-319 ESEMHCRFID
+319 ESEMHCKFID

-337 FAVMQVG
+337 FAVMQVS

-355 DNFETSAYA
+355 DNFETSAHA

-373 DKVMEKEEVIN
+373 DKVMENEEIIN

-425 HATNLAEAAERN
+425 HAINLAEAAQHN
-437 IGDGLT
+437 IGEGLK
-443 FSDAARD
+443 FSDPARE

-456 GSVITLLDR
+456 GSVVTLLER
-465 SIEAFDRQSLG
+465 SMAAFDNQSLS
-476 DGEAKELSDLEE
+476 DNEAKELSNLEE

-495 TCQDAHIFRL
+495 ECQDSHIFRL
-505 NRNECNTEAGMLYL
+505 NRKECNTEAGMLYL

-536 FLARSN
+536 FLARS
-542 NFKNT
+542 K
-547 LAFCRGMMYNIN
+547 
-559 RTFVRTKIQHSERTE
+559 
-574 QYGRQTESA
+574 

>member
-1 MSIANILS
+1 MSVANILS

-69 MVVGFVNAGMMT
+69 MVVGFVNAGMMS

-107 SSVAAASVLVG
+107 SSVAAAAVLVG

-125 KKTLVKNLGS
+125 KKTVVKNLGA

-143 FLGIDLMSDSMAPL
+143 FLGIDMMSDSMAPL

-167 VAVSDSPL
+167 VTVSESPL
-175 RPLFGIL
+175 RPLFGII

-246 IHLLFNLLGTGM
+246 IHLLFNVIGTGI

-263 LLTPYIEWI
+263 LLTPYVEWI
-272 EKISSDPM
+272 EKLSSDPM
-280 AQIAISHIVFNVVS
+280 AQIAISHIVFNIVS
-294 TIVLFPFAKLL
+294 TVVMFPFAKVL
-305 VKLSCLIV
+305 VKLSCLLV

-319 ESEMHCRFID
+319 ESEMHCKFID

-337 FAVMQVG
+337 FAVMQVS

-355 DNFETSAYA
+355 DNFETSAHA

-373 DKVMEKEEVIN
+373 DKVMENEEIIN

-425 HATNLAEAAERN
+425 HAINLAEAAQHN
-437 IGDGLT
+437 IGEGLK
-443 FSDAARD
+443 FSDPARE

-456 GSVITLLDR
+456 GSVVTLLER
-465 SIEAFDRQSLG
+465 SMAAFDNQSLS
-476 DGEAKELSDLEE
+476 DNEAKELSDLEE

-495 TCQDAHIFRL
+495 ECQDSHIFRL
-505 NRNECNTEAGMLYL
+505 NRKECNTEAGMLYL

-536 FLARSN
+536 FLARS
-542 NFKNT
+542 K
-547 LAFCRGMMYNIN
+547 
-559 RTFVRTKIQHSERTE
+559 
-574 QYGRQTESA
+574 

>member
-1 MSIANILS
+1 MSVANILS

-69 MVVGFVNAGMMT
+69 MVVGFVNAGMMS

-107 SSVAAASVLVG
+107 SSVAAAAVLVG

-125 KKTLVKNLGS
+125 KKTVVKNLGA

-143 FLGIDLMSDSMAPL
+143 FLGIDMMSDSMAPL
-157 RESAGFMNFI
+157 RDSAGFMNFI
-167 VAVSDSPL
+167 VTVSESPL
-175 RPLFGIL
+175 RPLFGII

-246 IHLLFNLLGTGM
+246 IHLLFNVIGTGI

-263 LLTPYIEWI
+263 LLTPYVEWI
-272 EKISSDPM
+272 EKLSPDPM
-280 AQIAISHIVFNVVS
+280 AQIAISHIVFNIVS
-294 TIVLFPFAKLL
+294 TVVMFPFAKVL
-305 VKLSCLIV
+305 VKLSCLLV

-319 ESEMHCRFID
+319 ESEMHCKFID

-337 FAVMQVG
+337 FAVMQVS

-355 DNFETSAYA
+355 DNFETSAHA

-373 DKVMEKEEVIN
+373 DKVMENEEIIN

-425 HATNLAEAAERN
+425 HAINLAEAAQHN
-437 IGDGLT
+437 IGEGLK
-443 FSDAARD
+443 FSDPARE

-456 GSVITLLDR
+456 GSVVTLLER
-465 SIEAFDRQSLG
+465 SMAAFDNQSLS
-476 DGEAKELSDLEE
+476 DNEAKELSDLEE

-495 TCQDAHIFRL
+495 ECQDSHIFRL
-505 NRNECNTEAGMLYL
+505 NRKECNTEAGMLYL

-526 RVGDHAINIA
+526 RVGAHAINIA
-536 FLARSN
+536 FLARS
-542 NFKNT
+542 K
-547 LAFCRGMMYNIN
+547 
-559 RTFVRTKIQHSERTE
+559 
-574 QYGRQTESA
+574 

>member
-1 MSIANILS
+1 MSVANILS

-69 MVVGFVNAGMMT
+69 MVVGFVNAGMMS

-125 KKTLVKNLGS
+125 KKTVVKNLGA

-143 FLGIDLMSDSMAPL
+143 FLGIDMMSDSMAPL
-157 RESAGFMNFI
+157 RDSAGFMNFI
-167 VAVSDSPL
+167 VTVSESPL
-175 RPLFGIL
+175 RPLFGII

-246 IHLLFNLLGTGM
+246 IHLLFNLIGTGI

-263 LLTPYIEWI
+263 LLTPYVEWI
-272 EKISSDPM
+272 EKLSPDPM
-280 AQIAISHIVFNVVS
+280 AQIAISHIVFNIVS
-294 TIVLFPFAKLL
+294 TVVMFPFAKVL
-305 VKLSCLIV
+305 VKLSCLLV

-319 ESEMHCRFID
+319 ESEMHCKFID

-337 FAVMQVG
+337 FAVMQVS

-355 DNFETSAYA
+355 DNFETSAHA

-373 DKVMEKEEVIN
+373 DKVMENEEIIN

-425 HATNLAEAAERN
+425 HAINLAEAAQHN
-437 IGDGLT
+437 IGEGLK
-443 FSDAARD
+443 FSDPAKE

-456 GSVITLLDR
+456 GSVVTLLER
-465 SIEAFDRQSLG
+465 SMAAFDNQSLS
-476 DGEAKELSDLEE
+476 DNEAKELSDLEE
-488 HIDDLTL
+488 HIDDLTIE
-495 TCQDAHIFRL
+495 CQDSHIFRL
-505 NRNECNTEAGMLYL
+505 NRKECNTEAGMLYL

-536 FLARSN
+536 FLARS
-542 NFKNT
+542 K
-547 LAFCRGMMYNIN
+547 
-559 RTFVRTKIQHSERTE
+559 
-574 QYGRQTESA
+574 

>member
-1 MSIANILS
+1 MSVANILS

-69 MVVGFVNAGMMT
+69 MVVGFVNAGMMS

-107 SSVAAASVLVG
+107 SSVAAAAVLVG

-125 KKTLVKNLGS
+125 KKTVVKNLGA

-143 FLGIDLMSDSMAPL
+143 FLGIDMMSDSMAPL

-167 VAVSDSPL
+167 VTVSESPL
-175 RPLFGIL
+175 RPLFGII

-246 IHLLFNLLGTGM
+246 IHLLFNLIGTGI

-263 LLTPYIEWI
+263 LLAPYVEWI
-272 EKISSDPM
+272 EKLSPDPM
-280 AQIAISHIVFNVVS
+280 AQIAISHIVFNIVS
-294 TIVLFPFAKLL
+294 TVVMFPFAKVL
-305 VKLSCLIV
+305 VKLSCLLV

-319 ESEMHCRFID
+319 ESEMHCKFID

-337 FAVMQVG
+337 FAVMQVS

-355 DNFETSAYA
+355 DNFETSAHA

-373 DKVMEKEEVIN
+373 DKVMENEEIIN

-425 HATNLAEAAERN
+425 HAINLAEAAQHN
-437 IGDGLT
+437 IGEGLK
-443 FSDAARD
+443 FSDPARE
-450 ELNQLC
+450 ELNRLC
-456 GSVITLLDR
+456 GSVVTLLER
-465 SIEAFDRQSLG
+465 SMAAFDNQSLS
-476 DGEAKELSDLEE
+476 DNEAKELSDLEE

-495 TCQDAHIFRL
+495 ECQDSHIFRL
-505 NRNECNTEAGMLYL
+505 NRKECNTEAGMLYL

-536 FLARSN
+536 FLARS
-542 NFKNT
+542 K
-547 LAFCRGMMYNIN
+547 
-559 RTFVRTKIQHSERTE
+559 
-574 QYGRQTESA
+574 

>member
-1 MSIANILS
+1 MSVANILS

-69 MVVGFVNAGMMT
+69 MVVGFVNAGMMS

-107 SSVAAASVLVG
+107 SSVAAAAVLVG

-125 KKTLVKNLGS
+125 KKTVVKNLGA

-143 FLGIDLMSDSMAPL
+143 FLGIDMMSDSMAPL

-167 VAVSDSPL
+167 VTVSESPL
-175 RPLFGIL
+175 RPLFGII
-182 LGIVMTAVLQS
+182 LGIAMTAVLQS

-246 IHLLFNLLGTGM
+246 IHLLFNLIGTGI

-263 LLTPYIEWI
+263 LLAPYVEWI
-272 EKISSDPM
+272 EKLSPDPM
-280 AQIAISHIVFNVVS
+280 AQIAISHIVFNIVS
-294 TIVLFPFAKLL
+294 TVIMFPFAKVL
-305 VKLSCLIV
+305 VKLSCLLV

-319 ESEMHCRFID
+319 ESEMHCKFID

-337 FAVMQVG
+337 FAVMQVS

-355 DNFETSAYA
+355 DNFETSAHA

-373 DKVMEKEEVIN
+373 DKVMENEEIIN

-425 HATNLAEAAERN
+425 HAINLAEAAQHN
-437 IGDGLT
+437 IGEGLK
-443 FSDAARD
+443 FSDPARE

-456 GSVITLLDR
+456 GSVVTLLER
-465 SIEAFDRQSLG
+465 SMAAFDNQSLS
-476 DGEAKELSDLEE
+476 DNEAKELSDLEE

-495 TCQDAHIFRL
+495 ECQDSHIFRL
-505 NRNECNTEAGMLYL
+505 NRKECNTEAGMLYL

-536 FLARSN
+536 FLARS
-542 NFKNT
+542 K
-547 LAFCRGMMYNIN
+547 
-559 RTFVRTKIQHSERTE
+559 
-574 QYGRQTESA
+574 

>member
-1 MSIANILS
+1 MSVANILS

-69 MVVGFVNAGMMT
+69 MVVGFVNAGMMS

-125 KKTLVKNLGS
+125 KKTVVKNLGA

-143 FLGIDLMSDSMAPL
+143 FLGIDMMSDSMAPL
-157 RESAGFMNFI
+157 RENAGFMNFI
-167 VAVSDSPL
+167 VTVSESPL

-246 IHLLFNLLGTGM
+246 IHLLFNLIGTGI
-258 FILIA
+258 FIIIA
-263 LLTPYIEWI
+263 LLTPYVEWI
-272 EKISSDPM
+272 EKLSPDPM

-294 TIVLFPFAKLL
+294 TVVMFPFAKLL
-305 VKLSCLIV
+305 VKLSCLLV

-319 ESEMHCRFID
+319 ESEMHCKFID

-337 FAVMQVG
+337 FAVMQVS

-355 DNFETSAYA
+355 DNFETSARA
-364 LINRSDKDL
+364 LINRTDKDL
-373 DKVMEKEEVIN
+373 NKVMENEEVIN

-399 LDITDSDSDYIA
+399 LDITDGDSDYIA

-425 HATNLAEAAERN
+425 HAINLAEAAQHN
-437 IGDGLT
+437 IGDGLK
-443 FSDAARD
+443 FSDPARD

-456 GSVITLLDR
+456 DSVVSLLER
-465 SIEAFDRQSLG
+465 SMAAFDNQSLS

-488 HIDDLTL
+488 HIDDLTIE
-495 TCQDAHIFRL
+495 CQDSHIFRL
-505 NRNECNTEAGMLYL
+505 NRKECNTEAGMLYL

-536 FLARSN
+536 FLARS
-542 NFKNT
+542 K
-547 LAFCRGMMYNIN
+547 
-559 RTFVRTKIQHSERTE
+559 
-574 QYGRQTESA
+574 